1 MKNSTRAR
9 VAAAVSLALVTP
21 AMEARADSKQECA
34 AAYEKT
40 QTLRDEGK
48 LLDARSQALACSA
61 STCSVYVVKDC
72 AQWLSDIE
80 ASMPTVLVTAEDAAG
95 FETLAVS
102 VTVDGQ
108 LLARTLGKALSMDPG
123 EHVLRFE
130 ADGTE
135 AIEQKVSLRPG
146 EKNRKLAI
154 SFKKPP
160 PAGPPLIVPAA
171 PTAPLPSAAPRSAT
185 QLPDEPVAAPG
196 PERAGRRVP
205 VWAWVSGGAGV
216 VAAGVGVGFG
226 VSGLNANSAVIARCG
241 GNAAKC
247 PGHLALA
254 AMTLANQR
262 TLDRNVVIGLG
273 AAAVVGLGVGVIGIA
288 TAGSNASRPRTS
300 AVLAPFGSPSGG
312 GVALQGQ
319 F

>member
-1 MKNSTRAR
+1 
-9 VAAAVSLALVTP
+9 
-21 AMEARADSKQECA
+21 MEARADSKQECA

-40 QTLRDEGK
+40 QTLRDQGK
-48 LLDARSQALACSA
+48 LLDARKQALACSA

-95 FETLAVS
+95 FDTVAVS

-108 LLARTLGKALSMDPG
+108 LVAKTLAKALSIDPG

-130 ADGTE
+130 TDGTE

-154 SFKKPP
+154 SFKKPS
-160 PAGPPLIVPAA
+160 PAGSPLIVPPA

-185 QLPDEPVAAPG
+185 QPPAEPVAAPG
-196 PERAGRRVP
+196 PERVGRRVP
-205 VWAWVSGGAGV
+205 GWAWVSGGAGV

-226 VSGLNANSAVIARCG
+226 VGGLNANSAVIARCG

-247 PGHLALA
+247 PRVRSTYRSNGWARKVRGRWAGSPGRVSLA
-254 AMTLANQR
+254 AVISESRAAMAVRSPPLAAQSR
-262 TLDRNVVIGLG
+262 ATVI
-273 AAAVVGLGVGVIGIA
+273 
-288 TAGSNASRPRTS
+288 P
-300 AVLAPFGSPSGG
+300 
-312 GVALQGQ
+312 VA
-319 F
+319 